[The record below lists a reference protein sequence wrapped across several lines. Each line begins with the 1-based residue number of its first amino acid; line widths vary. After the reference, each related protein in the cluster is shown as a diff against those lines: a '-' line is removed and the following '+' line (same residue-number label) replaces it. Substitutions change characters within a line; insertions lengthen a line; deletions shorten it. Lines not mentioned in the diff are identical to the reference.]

1 MNAEELIGTW
11 RLRSWKSFAG
21 DGSEIDQLGQD
32 PVGYIIY
39 TGDGYVSVDMMAS
52 HREREGSGDTPPM
65 SAYLAYAGPFE
76 VLADQDTVIHHVEVC
91 SIPDWVGTAQVRSA
105 KLEGDRLTL
114 SFEPMI
120 IQGVERRGEL
130 VWERPRAPGR
140 QGT

>member
-1 MNAEELIGTW
+1 MNVEQLIGTW

-39 TGDGYVSVDMMAS
+39 TGDGYVSVDMMAA
-52 HREREGSGDTPPM
+52 HRKREGSGDTPE
-65 SAYLAYAGPFE
+65 SLSTYLAYAGPFE

-91 SIPDWVGTAQVRSA
+91 SIPGWVGTDQVRFA
-105 KLEGDRLTL
+105 KREGDRLTL

-130 VWERPRAPGR
+130 VWERVAPRL
-140 QGT
+140 TSD